1 LEYVEGGVTEPALCQ
16 RRNERVLVDH
26 AAARDV
32 DERALRTERVDDG
45 GRDEVPRLRTAL
57 TRDHEIIAAPRQ
69 LDRIGDVFVRHIGF
83 ATRPVVDHAH
93 AQGDAALGGGA
104 ADAAQPEHSHGLAA
118 DAAAERDRTLAG
130 PAAVAHVAIRE

>member
-1 LEYVEGGVTEPALCQ
+1 SDRGAGFHRRAAVMRLHDDIGQLQELGRWIGRALEYVEGGVTEPALCQ

-69 LDRIGDVFVRHIGF
+69 LDRLGDVF
-83 ATRPVVDHAH
+83 
-93 AQGDAALGGGA
+93 
-104 ADAAQPEHSHGLAA
+104 
-118 DAAAERDRTLAG
+118 
-130 PAAVAHVAIRE
+130 